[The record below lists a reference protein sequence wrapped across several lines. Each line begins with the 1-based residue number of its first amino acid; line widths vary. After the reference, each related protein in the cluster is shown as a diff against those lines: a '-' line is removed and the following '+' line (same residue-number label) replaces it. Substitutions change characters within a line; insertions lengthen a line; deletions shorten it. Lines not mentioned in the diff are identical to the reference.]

1 MPPRK
6 ARARHGFLEL
16 AALSRR
22 YFAAPNSAL
31 RRLIDDRLSLDA
43 MEQLHTAAQ
52 AQSLRLFG
60 LLQVLSDGFL
70 GLWVPEQGDL

>member
-6 ARARHGFLEL
+6 ARARHGFLKL

-31 RRLIDDRLSLDA
+31 HRLIDDRLGLDA

-70 GLWVPEQGDL
+70 WLWVPEQGDL